1 MNEKGGVMGGK
12 RLLILPLLLLVVLV
26 LAGCTTTLA
35 PTSTTVPTPPM
46 TPIPITTTEEALF
59 TSDEYDFSITIP
71 TGWYFEGEETVLET
85 NMLFF
90 RVQGTAQEQWSENV
104 NIYYITVET
113 PSLAQLES
121 EKELIVDNLIE
132 GMHAI
137 YPDLTLMD
145 SYTSKV
151 ASYSALTIIY
161 TYEVLQGM
169 QIHLYTDGRCYLLT
183 YTAYQNTYDT
193 YLTDFQ
199 VMVNSF
205 QRL

>member
-1 MNEKGGVMGGK
+1 
-12 RLLILPLLLLVVLV
+12 
-26 LAGCTTTLA
+26 
-35 PTSTTVPTPPM
+35 M

-71 TGWYFEGEETVLET
+71 TGWYFEGEEMVLET

-90 RVQGTAQEQWSENV
+90 RVTGTAPEQWSENV

-121 EKELIVDNLIE
+121 EKELIVDNFIE
-132 GMHAI
+132 GMHAF
-137 YPDLTLMD
+137 YPDLTLID

-151 ASYSALTIIY
+151 ASYPALTIIY
-161 TYEVLQGM
+161 TYEALQGM

-193 YLTDFQ
+193 YLTDYQ